1 LQTHAQRL
9 GKKFNKVFIDI
20 NGSRD
25 VGPLWTCVDRYE
37 KAVTPELMII
47 KSVKVRRVEG

>member
-1 LQTHAQRL
+1 
-9 GKKFNKVFIDI
+9 VFIDI

-37 KAVTPELMII
+37 KALTPELMII
-47 KSVKVRRVEG
+47 KSVKVWRVEG